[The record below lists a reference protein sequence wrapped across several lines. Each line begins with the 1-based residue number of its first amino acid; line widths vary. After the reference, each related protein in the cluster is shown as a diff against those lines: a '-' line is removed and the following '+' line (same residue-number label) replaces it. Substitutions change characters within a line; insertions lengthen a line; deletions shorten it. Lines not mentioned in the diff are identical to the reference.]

1 MLTPMDIQNR
11 EFKKGFR
18 GYNENEVDEFLDRIV
33 VDYEKVLRENE
44 KLKERAGTNE
54 KELTHY
60 RGIEQN
66 LQDTLMVA
74 QKTAEDVL
82 NAARKNAKEIRE
94 NAANEAQTVH
104 ENTIREAQNIRV
116 QAQLDAKKHIDETLL
131 KLNAVMLE
139 YDKIVREKNSFLWKM
154 RAALESELAVVNQL
168 LNSIPTPM
176 EIESLKN
183 ATAQIVKS
191 TQMPASVET
200 PPVKIAKSEN
210 LKVEDKKP
218 VDDKKSE
225 TVNSKDDD
233 NATTIYKPAK
243 K

>member
-18 GYNENEVDEFLDRIV
+18 GYNENEVDEFLDMIV
-33 VDYEKVLRENE
+33 ADYERLLRENE
-44 KLKERAGTNE
+44 KLKERAGNNE

-60 RGIEQN
+60 KGLEQN
-66 LQDTLMVA
+66 LQDTLLVA

-116 QAQLDAKKHIDETLL
+116 QAQLDAKQRVDETIF
-131 KLNAVMLE
+131 KLNAIMME
-139 YDKIVREKNSFLWKM
+139 YDKLVREKNSFLWKM
-154 RAALESELAVVNQL
+154 RAALESELAVINQL
-168 LNSIPTPM
+168 IHSLPTPM

-183 ATAQIVKS
+183 SAVQVIKS
-191 TQMPASVET
+191 TQTPAPVEV
-200 PPVKIAKSEN
+200 PAGKNPK
-210 LKVEDKKP
+210 
-218 VDDKKSE
+218 VDDKKSKDE
-225 TVNSKDDD
+225 NPVQLAKNNDDD

-243 K
+243 KN

>member
-1 MLTPMDIQNR
+1 VLTPMDIQNR
-11 EFKKGFR
+11 EFKRGFR
-18 GYNENEVDEFLDRIV
+18 GYNENEVDEFLDMIV
-33 VDYEKVLRENE
+33 ADYERLLRENE
-44 KLKERAGTNE
+44 KLKERTGNNE

-60 RGIEQN
+60 KGLEQN
-66 LQDTLMVA
+66 LQDTLLVA

-116 QAQLDAKKHIDETLL
+116 QAQLDAKQRVDETIF
-131 KLNAVMLE
+131 KLHAIMME
-139 YDKIVREKNSFLWKM
+139 YDKLVREKNSFLWKM

-168 LNSIPTPM
+168 IHSLPTPM

-183 ATAQIVKS
+183 SAAKVIKDAQTPAPVEVPAVKN
-191 TQMPASVET
+191 P
-200 PPVKIAKSEN
+200 K
-210 LKVEDKKP
+210 L
-218 VDDKKSE
+218 DDKKSKDE
-225 TVNSKDDD
+225 KPVQLAKNSDDD
-233 NATTIYKPAK
+233 NPTAVYKPAK

>member
-1 MLTPMDIQNR
+1 MLTPLDIQNH

-33 VDYEKVLRENE
+33 SDYEKVLRENE
-44 KLKERAGTNE
+44 KLKERAGATE
-54 KELTHY
+54 KEITHY
-60 RGIEQN
+60 RGLEQN
-66 LQDTLMVA
+66 LQDTLIVA

-104 ENTIREAQNIRV
+104 ENTIRESQNIRV
-116 QAQLDAKKHIDETLL
+116 QAQLDAKRHVDETIF
-131 KLNAVMLE
+131 KLTAVVSE
-139 YDKIVREKNSFLWKM
+139 YDKLVREKNSFLVKM

-176 EIESLKN
+176 D
-183 ATAQIVKS
+183 V
-191 TQMPASVET
+191 
-200 PPVKIAKSEN
+200 EN
-210 LKVEDKKP
+210 LKATAIQAVQNAQAADPAKVEPSENPKP
-218 VDDKKSE
+218 EIKKSKTE
-225 TVNSKDDD
+225 KAAPAEKLDDD